1 MTDTRPNI
9 FPIVHYND
17 EAAAITWL
25 CDVFGFE
32 DLMTVRDEQG
42 EIVHC
47 ELKLGP
53 GVVMPSGGNVRW
65 GPYVYLP
72 DAELDAH
79 YQHAKA
85 AGAEITR
92 PLTKQ
97 DYGGSSYAAKDPEG
111 NEWSFGSYYP
121 GEG

>member
-17 EAAAITWL
+17 EPAAITWL
-25 CDVFGFE
+25 CEVFGFE
-32 DLMTVRDEQG
+32 DLLTVRDEKG

>member
-42 EIVHC
+42 AIVHC

-53 GVVMPSGGNVRW
+53 GVVMPSGSNPRW

-79 YQHAKA
+79 YQRTKA

-97 DYGGSSYAAKDPEG
+97 DYGGSSYSVKDPEG
-111 NEWSFGSYYP
+111 YEWSFGSYYP
-121 GEG
+121 GEA